1 LEKNVREI
9 ADKPLKLDY
18 EPAKCRFFQNR
29 PRFDETYIEQAYL
42 KSIKS
47 ADKEVLIANA
57 YFVASRAFVETV
69 KDAARRCVKVII
81 LTNSPET
88 NDLPM
93 LTIVGREYYDDILTV
108 NDESAVTSCPAGGVQ
123 IWEWQGRRTNAA
135 EQTEGTIHAKYAV
148 FDRSISIVGSYNMDP
163 RSRNLNAE
171 TAIVFENKDLS
182 SQLADIFYENDL
194 DFSRQITLEDTKA
207 FAESEDAVYQF
218 QKEFGI
224 LLEDSL

>member
-1 LEKNVREI
+1 
-9 ADKPLKLDY
+9 
-18 EPAKCRFFQNR
+18 
-29 PRFDETYIEQAYL
+29 
-42 KSIKS
+42 
-47 ADKEVLIANA
+47 
-57 YFVASRAFVETV
+57 
-69 KDAARRCVKVII
+69 

-108 NDESAVTSCPAGGVQ
+108 NDEPAVTSCSAGGVQ
-123 IWEWQGRRTNAA
+123 IWEWQGRRTNEA

-148 FDRSISIVGSYNMDP
+148 FDRRVSIVGSYNMDP

-171 TAIVFENKDLS
+171 TAIVFENEDLS
-182 SQLADIFYENDL
+182 SQLADMFYKNDL

-207 FAESEDAVYQF
+207 FVESEDAVYQF

-224 LLEDSL
+224 LLEDVL